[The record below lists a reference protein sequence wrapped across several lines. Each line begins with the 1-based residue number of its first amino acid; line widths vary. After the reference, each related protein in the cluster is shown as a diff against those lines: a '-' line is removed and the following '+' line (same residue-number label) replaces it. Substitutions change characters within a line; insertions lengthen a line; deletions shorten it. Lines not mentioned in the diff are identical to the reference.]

1 MRKGFTLIEL
11 LVVIAIIAILA
22 AILFPVFAKAREKA
36 RQTSCLN
43 NLKQIGT
50 AFIQYA
56 QDYDERYPIYWRPQ
70 LQTDPASPGFI
81 FNSSNGTLGGKYTCW
96 MDFIYPYIKN
106 SQVFVCPS
114 AVLREAGAP
123 SYGYNRLI
131 SMSTNPATGLP
142 APRSLG
148 DILRPAEII
157 LTLDY
162 ASQYGTYANCIEY
175 TNFKN
180 APSNC
185 VCPHN
190 DGTNV
195 TFCDGHSKWLNKADQ
210 AWADTSEVT
219 NRSWNPT
226 LP

>member
-1 MRKGFTLIEL
+1 MKKGFTLIEL

-56 QDYDERYPIYWRPQ
+56 QDYDERFPVYWRDQ
-70 LQTDPASPGFI
+70 LQTDTSAPGYYFLT
-81 FNSSNGTLGGKYTCW
+81 SNGAPGMGGKKTSW
-96 MDFIYPYIKN
+96 MDFVYPYIKN
-106 SQVFVCPS
+106 TQVFVCPS
-114 AVLREAGAP
+114 AVLREPGAP
-123 SYGYNRLI
+123 SYGYNRKV
-131 SMSTNPATGLP
+131 SNSAGVPC
-142 APRSLG
+142 SLG
-148 DILRPAEII
+148 DVTRPAEII
-157 LTLDY
+157 LSLDY
-162 ASQYGTYANCIEY
+162 ASQYGAYANVGEY
-175 TNFKN
+175 NSFKTSTTT
-180 APSNC
+180 PPNC

-195 TFCDGHSKWLNKADQ
+195 TFCDGHSKWLSKVDQ
-210 AWADTSEVT
+210 AFADGNENT

>member
-1 MRKGFTLIEL
+1 MKKGFTLIEL

-50 AFIQYA
+50 AFLQYC
-56 QDYDERYPIYWRPQ
+56 QDNDERYPVYWRQQ
-70 LQTDPASPGFI
+70 LQTDTSMPGSI
-81 FNSSNGTLGGKYTCW
+81 FNTSNGAVGGKYTSW
-96 MDFIYPYIKN
+96 MDNIYPYIKN
-106 SQVFVCPS
+106 TQVFVCPS

-123 SYGYNRLI
+123 SYGYNRLV
-131 SMSTNPATGLP
+131 SNSAGN
-142 APRSLG
+142 PRSLG
-148 DILRPAEII
+148 EILRPAEII

-195 TFCDGHSKWLNKADQ
+195 TYCDGHSKWLNKADQ
-210 AWADTSEVT
+210 AWADTSEAT

-226 LP
+226 LQ